1 MNARCIGVRNSDLL
15 SPLNEESALAR
26 QPGGRVSVMESESS
40 PFERTEGVREEGRRG
55 ETERRGRNEGREGAA
70 SSAKRQS
77 NDYSCD
83 DDMRARA
90 SAD

>member
-55 ETERRGRNEGREGAA
+55 ETERRGRNEGREGG
-70 SSAKRQS
+70 SSVLRQK
-77 NDYSCD
+77 
-83 DDMRARA
+83 
-90 SAD
+90 ADQ